1 MVRVIILAAG
11 KGKRMG
17 GADKPKV
24 LQPLMDRPLLS
35 YVLEAVADSGVD
47 GKPVVIVGHLADQVR
62 EVCGSACEYA
72 VQTELRGT
80 GDAVRAAR
88 PLLEEAAARHTPGG
102 GRMPPEHVLVLNGD
116 HPLVTGRTIR
126 RVVDM
131 HLAGGSTMT
140 MATVVLENFEDWRT
154 TFSDFGRIV
163 RNGRGAVERI
173 VEMKDAGEAEK
184 ALKEVN
190 PNVFCFKT
198 GWLWPNLETLTTD
211 NVQGEYYL
219 TALAAKAIAQGVEIM
234 TVPMPPEEAV
244 GVNTPEQLEQAERLL
259 KRKLAR

>member
-1 MVRVIILAAG
+1 MIRVIILAAG

-62 EVCGSACEYA
+62 EVCGGACEYA

-80 GDAVRAAR
+80 GDAVRSAR
-88 PLLEEAAARHTPGG
+88 PVLEGAA
-102 GRMPPEHVLVLNGD
+102 EHVLVLNGD
-116 HPLVTGRTIR
+116 HPLISGRTIR
-126 RVVDM
+126 RVADM
-131 HLAGGSTMT
+131 HLAAKAVMT
-140 MATVVLENFEDWRT
+140 MATVALEDFGGWRS

-163 RNGRGAVERI
+163 RNERGGVARI

-190 PNVFCFKT
+190 PGIFCFKT
-198 GWLWPNLETLTTD
+198 AWLWPNLERLTT
-211 NVQGEYYL
+211 NNAQGEYYL
-219 TALAAKAIAQGVEIM
+219 TALLAAAIAQGLEVM
-234 TVPMPPEEAV
+234 AVPMPPEEAV
-244 GVNTPEQLEQAERLL
+244 GINTPEQLSQAEQLL
-259 KRKLAR
+259 KRKLP

>member
-88 PLLEEAAARHTPGG
+88 PLLEGTA
-102 GRMPPEHVLVLNGD
+102 EHVLVLNGD
-116 HPLVTGRTIR
+116 HPLITGRTIR

-219 TALAAKAIAQGVEIM
+219 TALAAKAITQGIEVM

-259 KRKLAR
+259 KRKLPR